1 MTKVQIVY
9 SAIKFPR
16 DSFSTRL
23 IDEGTAVDG
32 LSTYV
37 LSIVLVQD
45 FVERR
50 PEDRFLADVYVGG
63 QLKSS
68 VSDLL
73 GSN

>member
-23 IDEGTAVDG
+23 IDEGTAVGG
-32 LSTYV
+32 LSTCV
-37 LSIVLVQD
+37 LSIVLAQD

>member
-1 MTKVQIVY
+1 MIKVQIVY
-9 SAIKFPR
+9 SAIKCPGE
-16 DSFSTRL
+16 SFSTRL
-23 IDEGTAVDG
+23 IDEGIAVDG
-32 LSTYV
+32 LSAYV
-37 LSIVLVQD
+37 LSIVLAQD

-68 VSDLL
+68 VSDVL